1 MATKKQ
7 AGRRTAK
14 RRSAPRKKQAG
25 GGFAKL
31 LKTTFLSA
39 AVSFAAML
47 WALHP
52 QLLDQIGVDRILA
65 NLEQAQPR
73 QDVASTRQAAP
84 AGHDGHV
91 QTSFA
96 QCREFFPHQTPPVVP
111 ARPTQRELC
120 FSSFAILYSGQRKT
134 PVLVAERLNRQ
145 TLIAAQSIARTDSFY
160 EEARL
165 PASERAGL
173 DDYRGSGFDR
183 GHMAPAGDMP
193 DDQAMAQSFSL
204 ANMIPQAPQA
214 NRGAWN
220 KIEQDTRKY
229 VMRAKGDVYVISGP
243 VYSDHPQT
251 IGAARVAV
259 PDYTFKVVFDAT
271 TGRSWVH
278 WLANSPDARPGA
290 PISYE
295 EFVKRTGLQVLG

>member
-14 RRSAPRKKQAG
+14 RRPAPRKKQPG
-25 GGFAKL
+25 GGFTRL
-31 LKTTFLSA
+31 LKTAFLSA

-65 NLEQAQPR
+65 NLEQPR

-84 AGHDGHV
+84 AAHDGLI

-96 QCREFFPHQTPPVVP
+96 QCREFFPHQAPPVVP
-111 ARPTQRELC
+111 AGPTQRELC

-229 VMRAKGDVYVISGP
+229 VMRAKGDVYVVSGP

-290 PISYE
+290 PISYG